1 MTTTMKTIIITGANT
16 GIGLATAEAFIKE
29 GHHVILACRN
39 LEKAQTAQQYL
50 QSFGT
55 GQVDLIRLD
64 LNSLTQ
70 INAAADEIISKY
82 PQIDVLVNNA
92 GMMTPELE
100 ATEDGF
106 EKQIGVNY
114 LGPFLWTLKL
124 LPLVKKSE
132 QGRIINLA
140 SLMHILGNIKPE
152 IFQAD
157 QIKKYNGV
165 LSYGNSKLAN
175 LLFSNILA
183 QQLQGTNVTSNA
195 LHPGGVDSEIY
206 RELPKWQYS
215 IIKLGLIPPSKPAE
229 LIKKIAFDPSWA
241 KRNGEYASLQT
252 PAFRSS
258 KAKNM
263 QLAQKLYDVSYDL
276 VKDYL

>member
-29 GHHVILACRN
+29 GHHVVLACRN

-55 GQVDLIRLD
+55 GQVDLITLD
-64 LNSLTQ
+64 LNSLAK
-70 INAAADEIISKY
+70 INAAANEIISKY

-124 LPLVKKSE
+124 LPLVQKSE

-140 SLMHILGNIKPE
+140 SMMHLLGSIKPE
-152 IFQAD
+152 IFKAD

-206 RELPKWQYS
+206 RELPKWQYA
-215 IIKLGLIPPSKPAE
+215 IIKLGLIAPSKPAE
-229 LIKKIAFDPSWA
+229 LIKKIASDPSWA

-252 PAFRSS
+252 PAFRSA